1 MSNIVNEFKEF
12 AIKGNVVD
20 MAVGIVIGA
29 SFGTIVTSLVNDMI
43 MPIISGLFNIPDFS
57 NLFFMVSG
65 EGTFSSVSLARESGA
80 SVIAYGSFIN
90 AIFAFLIVA
99 FALFMFVKAIN
110 TLKKKENTKQQ
121 VPSGP
126 TETELLI
133 EIRDLLKK

>member
-20 MAVGIVIGA
+20 MAIGIVIGA